1 MSKQYIESSLTTP
14 SDRDLTNK
22 WKPEFN
28 TKPLSDEETE
38 NAMKELNIT
47 SFVEKFP
54 RVDRTYAD
62 PPVPLQTYALLSF
75 TPAKGAT
82 PNEDGIYGF
91 AKVRGSYATTV
102 ETEQRAEF
110 LVRNVDS
117 FHSIYH
123 LYVGRPFPITNSSD
137 YASETSE
144 IDIRKS
150 ITDNTSSHIRN
161 QKLEE
166 KKTIEE
172 IQDREKQLLEDSEK
186 AKRDEIDIDP
196 YDDYITQQVKKAQL
210 TWTYIEHIKKLHE
223 IKDII
228 LKTRTRIDEYDTEH
242 SDFKEKYFQ
251 KYLDA
256 RKSAGVDKNEDEMK
270 EGFVKYMVNDMEV
283 PCIDNDEKLPA
294 IPSSS

>member
-1 MSKQYIESSLTTP
+1 MSNKHNEESSLTTP
-14 SDRDLTNK
+14 SDRDLENK
-22 WKPEFN
+22 WKPEFSRQ
-28 TKPLSDEETE
+28 PLTDDETV
-38 NAMKELNIT
+38 NAMKELNVT

-82 PNEDGIYGF
+82 PNDDGIYGF

-102 ETEQRAEF
+102 EAEQRAEF

-123 LYVGRPFPITNSSD
+123 LYVGRPFPITNSTE

-150 ITDNTSSHIRN
+150 ITNNTSSHIRN

-172 IQDREKQLLEDSEK
+172 IQEREKQLLEDSEK
-186 AKRDEIDIDP
+186 AKNGEVELDP

-210 TWTYIEHIKKLHE
+210 TWTYVEHLKKLHE

-228 LKTRTRIDEYDTEH
+228 MRTRKRLEDYDTEYP
-242 SDFKEKYFQ
+242 DFKEKYFQ

-256 RKSAGVDKNEDEMK
+256 RKNAGVSNDEKEMK
-270 EGFVKYMVNDMEV
+270 EGFIKFMVEDFEI
-283 PCIDNDEKLPA
+283 PCIDNDEQ
-294 IPSSS
+294 IPSVPQI

>member
-38 NAMKELNIT
+38 NAVKELNIT